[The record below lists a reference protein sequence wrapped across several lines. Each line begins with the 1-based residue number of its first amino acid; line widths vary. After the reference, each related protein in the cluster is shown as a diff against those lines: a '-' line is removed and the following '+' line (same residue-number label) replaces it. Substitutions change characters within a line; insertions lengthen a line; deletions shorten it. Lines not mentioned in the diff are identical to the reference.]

1 MGMYSDVQ
9 KGISESVTI
18 MGVPFFANNIQ
29 SKEPINRRE
38 RNSTPILGGTVRITK
53 GKYIR
58 REYSFTTTIFFP
70 TGKPHFYD
78 NTFRKMMSKPVEV
91 ISEYMGDPFK
101 AEVTIEQTFP
111 ENSPNH
117 MELEINIKEIPGVKS
132 KIIGET
138 FKIPK
143 KPKITPKVRTS
154 KQKSSR
160 KTKSNT
166 KKSKSKI
173 KKVKKKNKGT

>member
-1 MGMYSDVQ
+1 
-9 KGISESVTI
+9 
-18 MGVPFFANNIQ
+18 
-29 SKEPINRRE
+29 
-38 RNSTPILGGTVRITK
+38 
-53 GKYIR
+53 
-58 REYSFTTTIFFP
+58 
-70 TGKPHFYD
+70 
-78 NTFRKMMSKPVEV
+78 
-91 ISEYMGDPFK
+91 
-101 AEVTIEQTFP
+101 
-111 ENSPNH
+111 

-132 KIIGET
+132 KIIGES

-173 KKVKKKNKGT
+173 KNVKKKNKGA